1 MSKPNFSDKTALLI
15 EDMAEARIMQKKM
28 LNDFGFKSIDIAMKA
43 ESAIDMLR
51 SHDYDVILS
60 DYNLGNGKDGQQLLE
75 EVRISHLIPNTSTY
89 LMVTA
94 ETSIEM
100 VMGAIE
106 YAPDGYITKPFSQAM
121 LQRRLLKLLENKS
134 KLQEVNKALD
144 SSDYDKAII
153 AAENVAKAN
162 PALESRCQRIIGDAL
177 LSKEKYSEALE
188 VFSSV
193 RKASNMPW
201 AVLGEAKCYFFTGEY
216 EKAEK
221 KFRQLTLDNKFF
233 VAAYDWLAK
242 TLVKQGQTQEAQA
255 ILVDAVGR
263 SPKNL
268 LRQIELGKLSLE
280 IHDNIMA
287 EMSFRRAVFLAK
299 HSCFNEADVYLNHMS
314 SIVALAKESA
324 LPTRQLDNFQSSLK
338 KLEQTFF
345 DTPSV
350 RSEAYL
356 LEMELHAALGDMKTA
371 EQLEQVWHHDVESG
385 HAAPASEA
393 ATKRIA
399 QLKNSK

>member
-1 MSKPNFSDKTALLI
+1 MNKPNFSEKTALLI

-51 SHDYDVILS
+51 THKYDVILS

-121 LQRRLLKLLENKS
+121 LQRRLLRLMENKA
-134 KLQEVNKALD
+134 KLIAVNKSLD
-144 SSDYDKAII
+144 ANDFDGAIS
-153 AAENVAKAN
+153 EAKQVMADN
-162 PALESRCQRIIGDAL
+162 PILESRCQRIIGDAL
-177 LSKEKYSEALE
+177 LSKQQYQEALD
-188 VFSSV
+188 VFRTV

-201 AVLGEAKCYFFTGEY
+201 AVFGEAKCHFFLGKLD
-216 EKAEK
+216 KAES

-242 TLVKQGQTQEAQA
+242 TLIKQGNPQEAQA
-255 ILVDAVGR
+255 VLIDAVGR

-268 LRQIELGKLSLE
+268 LRQVELGKLSLD
-280 IHDNIMA
+280 IQDNIMA

-299 HSCFNEADVYLNHMS
+299 HSCFNKADVYLNHMS
-314 SIVALAKESA
+314 SVVALAKEAPLSS
-324 LPTRQLDNFQSSLK
+324 RQLDSFQTSLK
-338 KLEQTFF
+338 KVEQAFF
-345 DTPSV
+345 DSPSV
-350 RSEAYL
+350 RAEAYL
-356 LEMELHAALGDMKTA
+356 TEMELHSALGDLKTA
-371 EQLEQVWHHDVESG
+371 EQIEEVWHHDIETGNADKPSKV
-385 HAAPASEA
+385 ASDRI
-393 ATKRIA
+393 TK
-399 QLKNSK
+399 LKSAK